1 MSSAPSL
8 EGLRVALIGR
18 FAGAW
23 QPAARDLIRAHGGVA
38 VELGEPAIDLVV
50 VGEHS
55 LPLDEHGG
63 LDRALAA
70 LEGSTPGTAS
80 PEVISETQLWQRLGL
95 VDAEQHVHR
104 LHTPRMLAELVGVPL
119 SVVRRWQRLGLIRP
133 VREVMRLPYF
143 DFQEVAT
150 ARRLVELLAAGIPPR
165 EIKRQLAAL
174 GRFLPS
180 VERPLAQLSV
190 MLAGKEMLLRQGHG
204 LVEPGGQLRFDFEQ
218 LEDDSATA
226 ADAPSVAKQIQSLSP
241 EPEEL
246 IEAAK
251 AHEDAGELQEAIDLY
266 RTALAVGGPRAE
278 WVFELAELLYAANE
292 LPAALERYYM
302 AVELDD
308 TFVEARSNL
317 GCLLAELG
325 QTELAVAAFRGALA
339 LHPDF
344 PDAHYHLALAME
356 QQGDADEAR
365 AHWRRFLELS
375 PDSPWAATAR
385 QHVGSDG

>member
-1 MSSAPSL
+1 M
-8 EGLRVALIGR
+8 RVALVGR
-18 FAGAW
+18 FAGARHSD
-23 QPAARDLIRAHGGVA
+23 ARELIRAHGGSN
-38 VELGEPAIDLVV
+38 VELGDPAVGLIV

-55 LPLDEHGG
+55 LPLDEHGV

-70 LEGSTPGTAS
+70 LEAATPGAVS
-80 PEVISETQLWQRLGL
+80 PVVISETQLWHRLGL

-150 ARRLVELLAAGIPPR
+150 ARRLVELLTAGIPPR

-190 MLAGKEMLLRQGHG
+190 MLAGKELLLRQGQG

-218 LEDDSATA
+218 LDDDFDTVEATPAVARQISA
-226 ADAPSVAKQIQSLSP
+226 VSP

-251 AHEDAGELQEAIDLY
+251 AHEDAGELPEAIDLY
-266 RTALAVGGPRAE
+266 RAALAVGGPRAE
-278 WVFELAELLYAANE
+278 WVFELAELLYASNE

-308 TFVEARSNL
+308 NFVEARSNL

-325 QTELAVAAFRGALA
+325 QTTLAVAAFRGALA

-344 PDAHYHLALAME
+344 PDAHYHLALALE
-356 QQGDADEAR
+356 QQGDGDQAR
-365 AHWRRFLELS
+365 THWRRFLEMS
-375 PDSPWAATAR
+375 PDSPWAETAR
-385 QHVGSDG
+385 QHIAD